1 MPVGS
6 HSATVRNIS
15 QDNDESSMN
24 DSACHIRTPV
34 RILIL
39 APALLAAG
47 CAVGPNYH
55 RPTATTTPMY
65 KENQGWKPANPR
77 QIPADQPW
85 WSIYDDPVLDSLER
99 QVIVNNQTLKQAE
112 AAYRAAQAEIVI
124 DRGAL
129 LPDVSI
135 GATDTHAGAAGGQ
148 VKSQSAQLGGRG
160 SGFTTPTYI
169 KYATASVQAQ
179 ANWTLDIWGKI
190 RREVESDTDR
200 AQASAADV
208 AAALL
213 SAQVSLAED
222 YFRMRAAEQE
232 MRMYQTYLADLEQ
245 SLQITQNQVRAGIT
259 TLADVYQAQTLL
271 ENTQVAA
278 INVQLTR
285 ATYEH
290 AIAALIGKAPEQLSL
305 PEGNFTTT
313 IPVVPVG
320 LPSELLERRPDIAAA
335 ERTVAG
341 ENALI
346 GVAESAWFPS
356 LTLTGSAGFSSSK
369 IAGLLSASNAAWSF
383 GPQLA
388 ETVFNGG
395 SRVGQYRAARANYDQ
410 AVASYRQTVLSAFE
424 AVEDDL
430 VTLRVLQQS
439 QDLQVTAVGAARLS
453 ENLTLNQY
461 KSGIVSFTSVI
472 TAQTTRLESEIN
484 LLSIQSQQLVTSVNL
499 VSQTGGGWNASDL
512 QLANRGVP
520 KD

>member
-1 MPVGS
+1 MKHP
-6 HSATVRNIS
+6 ACTVR
-15 QDNDESSMN
+15 
-24 DSACHIRTPV
+24 ACV
-34 RILIL
+34 RALL
-39 APALLAAG
+39 LLPATLAAG

-55 RPTATTTPMY
+55 RPTATITPVY
-65 KENQGWKPANPR
+65 KENQNWKPANPR

-85 WSIYDDPVLDSLER
+85 WSIYDDPLLDGLER
-99 QVIVNNQTLKQAE
+99 QVVVNNQTLKQAE
-112 AAYRAAQAEIVI
+112 AAYRAAQAVIMI
-124 DRGAL
+124 DRGTL
-129 LPDVSI
+129 LPDLTI
-135 GATDTHAGAAGGQ
+135 GGSDTHAGAAGGQ
-148 VKSQSAQLGGRG
+148 VNSQNAQLGGRG
-160 SGFTTPTYI
+160 SGFTTPKYI

-179 ANWTLDIWGKI
+179 ASWTLDIWGKI
-190 RREVESDTDR
+190 RREVESDTAR

-232 MRMYQTYLADLEQ
+232 ERMYQTYLADLEQ

-278 INVQLTR
+278 INVNLTR
-285 ATYEH
+285 ATFEH
-290 AIAALIGKAPEQLSL
+290 AIATLIGKVPEQLSL
-305 PEGNFTTT
+305 PQGSFNTA

-320 LPSELLERRPDIAAA
+320 LPSQLLERRPDIAAA
-335 ERTVAG
+335 ERTVAS

-346 GVAESAWFPS
+346 GVAESAWFPN
-356 LTLTGSAGFSSSK
+356 LTLTGSAGFTSSK
-369 IAGLLSASNAAWSF
+369 LAGLLSAANTAWSF
-383 GPQLA
+383 GPQVA
-388 ETVFNGG
+388 ETIFNGG
-395 SRVGQYRAARANYDQ
+395 ARIGQNREARANYDQ
-410 AVASYRQTVLSAFE
+410 SVASYRQTVLSAFE
-424 AVEDDL
+424 AVENDL
-430 VTLRVLQQS
+430 VTLRVLEQS
-439 QDLQVTAVGAARLS
+439 QGLQVTAVGAARLS

-484 LLSIQSQQLVTSVNL
+484 LLSIQSEQLVTSVDL

-520 KD
+520 KS